1 MDEIRGANWLIQ
13 QLGNDMNHV
22 FALPEPPAVPIAGS
36 DTTFPV
42 RRIFC
47 IGRNY
52 AAHAREMGKD
62 PNREPPFFFTKFP
75 DAAVPGG
82 GAVPYPSETT
92 NYHYEA
98 ELVIAIGKE
107 GAGISNAAALDLV
120 FGYAVGLDM
129 TRRDLQLEARDKGR
143 PWDAGK
149 NFGFSAPIGPIRP
162 VETGGHVSAGR
173 IFLTVNGVTKQDA
186 DIADLI
192 WDCAETIAHVSRF
205 ERLLPGDLIYTG
217 TPAGVGP
224 VQPGDVID
232 VAIVGLE
239 PLRVTIGKADPSF
252 RA

>member
-1 MDEIRGANWLIQ
+1 MT
-13 QLGNDMNHV
+13 HV
-22 FALPEPPAVPIAGS
+22 FELPERPAVSITGS
-36 DTTFPV
+36 DATFPI

-62 PNREPPFFFTKFP
+62 PNREAPFFFTKFP
-75 DAAVPGG
+75 DAAVPCSGEI
-82 GAVPYPSETT
+82 PYPSETS

-107 GAGISNAAALDLV
+107 AAAISQAAALDTV

-143 PWDAGK
+143 PWDTGK
-149 NFGFSAPIGPIRP
+149 NFAFSAPIGSIRP
-162 VETGGHVSAGR
+162 VETGGHISTGR
-173 IFLTVNGVTKQDA
+173 IHLTVNGVTKQDA

-192 WDCAETIAHVSRF
+192 WDCAETIAYISRF

-232 VAIVGLE
+232 VAIAGLE
-239 PLRVTIGKADPSF
+239 PIRVTIGQIDAAF
-252 RA
+252 RT

>member
-1 MDEIRGANWLIQ
+1 MT
-13 QLGNDMNHV
+13 HV
-22 FALPEPPAVPIAGS
+22 FELPERPAVFIAGS
-36 DTTFPV
+36 DATFPI

-62 PNREPPFFFTKFP
+62 PNREAPFFFTKFP
-75 DAAVPGG
+75 DAAVPCGG
-82 GAVPYPSETT
+82 EIPYPSESS

-107 GAGISNAAALDLV
+107 AAAISKAAALDTV

-143 PWDAGK
+143 PWDTGK

-162 VETGGHVSAGR
+162 VGIGGHVSTGR
-173 IFLTVNGVTKQDA
+173 IHLTVNGVTKQDD
-186 DIADLI
+186 DIANLI
-192 WDCAETIAHVSRF
+192 WDCAETIAYISRF

-232 VAIVGLE
+232 VAIAGLE
-239 PLRVTIGKADPSF
+239 PLRVTIGQIDAAF
-252 RA
+252 RI